1 MGATAIE
8 EIITGTVNAYVKGFA
23 DGDLDAICD
32 LYNDNATVEDPYGSP
47 RKAGIKEI
55 REFYKSALAAKPKIE
70 IKHPPIIV
78 NNFSATHLEAKVDFG
93 GSTVIINLI
102 SVMSFSPD
110 GKILSMIA
118 HFDPAS
124 INA

>member
-1 MGATAIE
+1 MGATGTE
-8 EIITGTVNAYVKGFA
+8 EVITHNINAYVKGFA
-23 DGDLDAICD
+23 DGDLDVICG
-32 LYNDNATVEDPYGSP
+32 LYHDDATVEDPYGSP
-47 RKAGIKEI
+47 RKTGIKEI
-55 REFYKSALAAKPKIE
+55 REFYEAALAAKPKIE

-93 GSTVIINLI
+93 GNTIVINLI
-102 SVMSFSPD
+102 SVMSYSPD